1 MKCSGNQPA
10 TRSLTARALSFS
22 AVAALMF
29 NQTVTPVLAADYHR
43 GGAAPGRRSLPP
55 TAR

>member
-10 TRSLTARALSFS
+10 MRSLMARALSFS